1 MANTTDFAVE
11 KPTVG
16 GYHNSWGGT
25 LNVAL
30 DKLTELL
37 ALALPIGTV
46 QMYTKATAPTATT
59 NGGTWLVCDG
69 SAVSRTTYS
78 ALYAVIGTTYGVG
91 DGSNTFNVP
100 DLKGRSPV
108 GYNVAVINNGQ
119 TTQRS
124 TRAVASSGGEENHIL
139 SEGELEQHSH
149 VIPNTTHT
157 HAFTTGNS
165 PTGITETNLAK
176 SNVVLEEHTHQ
187 LEKWTD
193 DTTGTVNNF
202 GRGNLLSSVYLNP
215 HRLDGDATTK
225 AVTGTALLKEDGAS
239 NNGHKHTI
247 TDPQHQ
253 HTGTTDPSLIGI
265 TATENTGNN
274 DAHNTMHPYL
284 VVQYIILAKH
294 PTF

>member
-1 MANTTDFAVE
+1 MANTTNFAVE

-16 GYHNSWGGT
+16 GYRNSWGGT

-30 DKLTELL
+30 DKITELL
-37 ALALPIGTV
+37 ALALPIGTI
-46 QMYTKATAPTATT
+46 QMHTAAAAPTATG
-59 NGGTWLVCDG
+59 NGGTWLICDG
-69 SAVSRTTYS
+69 TAISRTTYS
-78 ALYAVIGTTYGVG
+78 ALFSLVGTAYGAG

-100 DLKGRSPV
+100 DLRSRSPI
-108 GYNVAVINNGQ
+108 GYNTASITG
-119 TTQRS
+119 RS
-124 TRAVASSGGEENHIL
+124 TRAIAASGGEEAHQL

-176 SNVVLEEHTHQ
+176 SNVVLEDHSHTGD
-187 LEKWTD
+187 KWSEYQP
-193 DTTGTVNNF
+193 DTTGA
-202 GRGNLLSSVYLNP
+202 RNLLNSVY
-215 HRLDGDATTK
+215 HSQRRLDAPFTTHT
-225 AVTGTALLKEDGAS
+225 VTGAALLKEDGAS
-239 NNGHKHTI
+239 NNGHKHTL
-247 TDPQHQ
+247 TDNGHT

>member
-1 MANTTDFAVE
+1 MANTTNFAVE

-16 GYHNSWGGT
+16 GYRNSWGGT

-30 DKLTELL
+30 DKITELL
-37 ALALPIGTV
+37 ALALPIGTI
-46 QMYTKATAPTATT
+46 QMHTAAAAPTATG
-59 NGGTWLVCDG
+59 NGGTWLICDG
-69 SAVSRTTYS
+69 TAISRTTYS
-78 ALYAVIGTTYGVG
+78 ALFSLVGTAYGAG

-100 DLKGRSPV
+100 DLRSRSPI
-108 GYNVAVINNGQ
+108 GYNTASITG
-119 TTQRS
+119 RS
-124 TRAVASSGGEENHIL
+124 TRAIAASGGEEAHQL

-176 SNVVLEEHTHQ
+176 SNVVLEDHSHTGD
-187 LEKWTD
+187 KWSD
-193 DTTGTVNNF
+193 YQPDTTGA
-202 GRGNLLSSVYLNP
+202 GNLLNSVY
-215 HRLDGDATTK
+215 HSQRRLDAPFTTHT
-225 AVTGTALLKEDGAS
+225 VTGAALLKEDGAS
-239 NNGHKHTI
+239 NNGHKHTL
-247 TDPQHQ
+247 TDNGHT

>member
-1 MANTTDFAVE
+1 MANTPNFAVE

-16 GYHNSWGGT
+16 GYRNSWGGT

-30 DKLTELL
+30 DKITELL
-37 ALALPIGTV
+37 ALALPIGTI
-46 QMYTKATAPTATT
+46 QMHTAAAAPTATG
-59 NGGTWLVCDG
+59 NGGTWLICDG
-69 SAVSRTTYS
+69 TAISRTTYS
-78 ALYAVIGTTYGVG
+78 ALFSLVGTAYGAG

-100 DLKGRSPV
+100 DLRSRSPI
-108 GYNVAVINNGQ
+108 GYNTASITG
-119 TTQRS
+119 RS
-124 TRAVASSGGEENHIL
+124 TRAIAASGGEEAHQL

-176 SNVVLEEHTHQ
+176 SNVVLEDHSHTGD
-187 LEKWTD
+187 KWSD
-193 DTTGTVNNF
+193 YQPDTTGA
-202 GRGNLLSSVYLNP
+202 GNLLNSVY
-215 HRLDGDATTK
+215 HSQRRLDAPFTTHT
-225 AVTGTALLKEDGAS
+225 VTGAALLKEDGAS
-239 NNGHKHTI
+239 NNGHKHTL
-247 TDPQHQ
+247 TDNGHT

>member
-16 GYHNSWGGT
+16 GYRNSWGGT

-176 SNVVLEEHTHQ
+176 SNVVLEDHSHTGD
-187 LEKWTD
+187 KWTD
-193 DTTGTVNNF
+193 YQGDQSGA
-202 GRGNLLSSVYLNP
+202 GNLMNSVSTST
-215 HRLDGDATTK
+215 HR
-225 AVTGTALLKEDGAS
+225 
-239 NNGHKHTI
+239 NN
-247 TDPQHQ
+247 
-253 HTGTTDPSLIGI
+253 
-265 TATENTGNN
+265 
-274 DAHNTMHPYL
+274 
-284 VVQYIILAKH
+284 
-294 PTF
+294 

>member
-1 MANTTDFAVE
+1 MANTTNFAVE

-16 GYHNSWGGT
+16 GYRNSWGGT

-30 DKLTELL
+30 DKITELL
-37 ALALPIGTV
+37 ALALPIGTI
-46 QMYTKATAPTATT
+46 QMHTAAAAPTATG
-59 NGGTWLVCDG
+59 NGGTWLICDG
-69 SAVSRTTYS
+69 TAISRTTYS
-78 ALYAVIGTTYGVG
+78 ALFSLVGTAYGAG

-100 DLKGRSPV
+100 DLRSRSPI
-108 GYNVAVINNGQ
+108 GYNTASITG
-119 TTQRS
+119 RS
-124 TRAVASSGGEENHIL
+124 TRAIAASGGEEAHQL

-176 SNVVLEEHTHQ
+176 SNVVLEDHSHTGD
-187 LEKWTD
+187 KWSD
-193 DTTGTVNNF
+193 YQPDTTGA
-202 GRGNLLSSVYLNP
+202 GNLLNSVY
-215 HRLDGDATTK
+215 HSQRRLDAPFTTHT
-225 AVTGTALLKEDGAS
+225 VTGAALLKEDGAS
-239 NNGHKHTI
+239 NNGHKHTL
-247 TDPQHQ
+247 TDNGHT

-274 DAHNTMHPYL
+274 DAHNTMHPFL

>member
-1 MANTTDFAVE
+1 MANTTNFAVE

-16 GYHNSWGGT
+16 GYRNSWGGT

-30 DKLTELL
+30 DKITELL
-37 ALALPIGTV
+37 ALALPIGTI
-46 QMYTKATAPTATT
+46 QMHTAAAAPTATG
-59 NGGTWLVCDG
+59 NGGTWLICDG
-69 SAVSRTTYS
+69 TAISRTTYS
-78 ALYAVIGTTYGVG
+78 ALFSLVGTAYGAG

-100 DLKGRSPV
+100 DLRSRSPI
-108 GYNVAVINNGQ
+108 GYNTASITG
-119 TTQRS
+119 RS
-124 TRAVASSGGEENHIL
+124 TRAIAASGGEEAHQL

-149 VIPNTTHT
+149 VIPNTTQT

-176 SNVVLEEHTHQ
+176 SNVVLEDHSHTGD
-187 LEKWTD
+187 KWSD
-193 DTTGTVNNF
+193 YQPDTTGA
-202 GRGNLLSSVYLNP
+202 GNLLNSVY
-215 HRLDGDATTK
+215 HSQRRLDAPFTTHT
-225 AVTGTALLKEDGAS
+225 VTGAALLKEDGAS
-239 NNGHKHTI
+239 NNGHKHTL
-247 TDPQHQ
+247 TDNGHT